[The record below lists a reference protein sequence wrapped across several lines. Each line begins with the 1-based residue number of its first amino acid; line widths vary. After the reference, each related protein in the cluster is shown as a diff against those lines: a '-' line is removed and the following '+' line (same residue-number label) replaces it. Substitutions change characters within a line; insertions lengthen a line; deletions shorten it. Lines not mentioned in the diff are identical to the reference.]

1 MAEEVKNAA
10 INVPRAMFFTIFING
25 SLGFASY
32 IYILY
37 CFGDPDK
44 ALNTNYPFPFIEIF
58 QNALQS
64 RAGVTAIVSVLLA
77 MYVFATFGFVAS
89 ASRQA
94 WAFSRDNGLPLS
106 RYFKKV
112 SRNRD
117 VPCRLHVPYG
127 VSRLTRTTASP
138 STPLPSQEP
147 SQRCLRW

>member
-10 INVPRAMFFTIFING
+10 VNVPRAMFYTIFING

-37 CFGDPDK
+37 CFGDPVK
-44 ALNTNYPFPFIEIF
+44 ALNTDYPFPFIEIF

-64 RAGVTAIVSVLLA
+64 RAGVTAMVSFLLA

-112 SRNRD
+112 SLGSG
-117 VPCRLHVPYG
+117 VLCGSHVAHS
-127 VSRLTRTTASP
+127 VIRSTHTIESRSTPSP
-138 STPLPSQEP
+138 SPAQSRPCS
-147 SQRCLRW
+147 R